1 MCVCV
6 CESVCHYFISCL
18 VIPCILCYRRS
29 WCVQCDG
36 QLLHFMLDILIEVF
50 TGITPDKILSYED
63 ELRVSIEQCIY
74 CLYNHP
80 SKRTKAKH
88 LEDHNTEPVSKISSV
103 SVCVSA
109 CVSVCVCVCVIG
121 TEVC

>member
-1 MCVCV
+1 
-6 CESVCHYFISCL
+6 
-18 VIPCILCYRRS
+18 
-29 WCVQCDG
+29 
-36 QLLHFMLDILIEVF
+36 MLDILIEVF

-88 LEDHNTEPVSKISSV
+88 LEDHNTEPLPLEWSHAVQVFDYFKPTSMPEYDSYKTST
-103 SVCVSA
+103 VSA
-109 CVSVCVCVCVIG
+109 ELENFLCRVSALIPQSYSSC
-121 TEVC
+121 